1 MNARPDFASLNRTMR
16 DERNAAAD
24 KIAAQL
30 KCWSA
35 DVDRAVA
42 ICSEECDDS
51 VHFAV
56 QAIENTPHQLQEHE
70 MAVLAGALFRAIYRD
85 RGNLHIEARQDALA
99 GLSDVVDELLG
110 EVVRQRE
117 GVCS

>member
-1 MNARPDFASLNRTMR
+1 MNAPDFASLNRTIIA
-16 DERNAAAD
+16 ERNAAAD

-30 KCWSA
+30 SRWSA
-35 DVDRAVA
+35 DIDRAVA
-42 ICSEECDDS
+42 ICSEGCDDS
-51 VHFAV
+51 VHAAV
-56 QAIENTPHQLQEHE
+56 QAIESTPHQLQEHE

-85 RGNLHIEARQDALA
+85 RGNLHFEARQDALA
-99 GLSDVVDELLG
+99 GLSDVVDGVLG

>member
-1 MNARPDFASLNRTMR
+1 MNAPDFASLNRTMR

-30 KCWSA
+30 SRWSA
-35 DVDRAVA
+35 DVDRAIA

-56 QAIENTPHQLQEHE
+56 QAIEKTPYQLQEHE

-85 RGNLHIEARQDALA
+85 RGNLYIEARQDALA
-99 GLSDVVDELLG
+99 GLSYVVDELLG